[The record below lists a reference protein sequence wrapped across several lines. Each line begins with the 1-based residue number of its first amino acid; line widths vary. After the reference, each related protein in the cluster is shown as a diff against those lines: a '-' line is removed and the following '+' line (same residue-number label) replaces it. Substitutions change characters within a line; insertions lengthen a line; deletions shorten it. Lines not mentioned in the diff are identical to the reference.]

1 MQTRAIGGILVALLA
16 ACESRDQPAPPEM
29 IPDPAQVSSEL
40 AEVQSAPSGDRG
52 RWLGEGDWAL
62 EPVASFAATMD
73 DTVLVNTIITLLPG
87 PDGLLYLGI
96 LRQASITAVTPE
108 GRFVR
113 RIGRRGSGPGE
124 FEGHNASGWRND
136 SLWVLD
142 ATLGRLSW
150 FDRSGELLGSLP
162 REPRGAWPTSTG
174 GYLHYIGQFTHRTE
188 TAIEFQPTDGVEPRL
203 IHAVSWTRGGF
214 QIPTGG
220 GSSLVG
226 AHPMSDGPHTPRHP
240 HGRGLAVIEQP
251 PEGGTVSITRYGP
264 TGERTTRHVVELPT
278 QPMTISQWQEF
289 LDNRFVN
296 SHVPIS
302 AVAARVPRPSHW
314 APITATILA
323 SDDRLFIRGP
333 TYNTDRVPWTI
344 ISSDGRLLGT
354 TTLPAHLRVMYVS
367 GDTLWGIRPNDD
379 DLDVVTRYRLRW

>member
-1 MQTRAIGGILVALLA
+1 
-16 ACESRDQPAPPEM
+16 M

-40 AEVQSAPSGDRG
+40 AEVPPAPSVDRS

-62 EPVASFAATMD
+62 EPVASFAARMD
-73 DTVLVNTIITLLPG
+73 DTVLVHTINTLLPG
-87 PDGLLYLGI
+87 PDGLLYVVM
-96 LRQASITAVTPE
+96 RQQGNISVLNPDGTL
-108 GRFVR
+108 VR
-113 RIGRRGSGPGE
+113 RIGRRGGGPGE
-124 FEGHNASGWRND
+124 FEGLNGYGWRND

-150 FDRSGELLGSLP
+150 FDRAGEFLGSVP
-162 REPRGAWPTSTG
+162 REPRRAWPTSTG
-174 GYLHYIGQFTHRTE
+174 GYLHDLGHSTHRTE

-226 AHPMSDGPHTPRHP
+226 GHPMSDGPHTPRHP

-251 PEGGTVSITRYGP
+251 PEGGTVRITRYGP
-264 TGERTTRHVVELPT
+264 TGERMSQHVIELPT
-278 QPMTISQWQEF
+278 QPMTISQWQAF
-289 LDNRFVN
+289 LGNRFVN
-296 SHVPIS
+296 SQVPIS
-302 AVAARVPRPSHW
+302 EVAARVPRPSHW
-314 APITATILA
+314 APVTATILA

-344 ISSDGRLLGT
+344 ISPDGRLLGT
-354 TTLPAHLRVMYVS
+354 TTLPADLRVMYVS

-379 DLDVVTRYRLRW
+379 DLDVVTRYRVRW